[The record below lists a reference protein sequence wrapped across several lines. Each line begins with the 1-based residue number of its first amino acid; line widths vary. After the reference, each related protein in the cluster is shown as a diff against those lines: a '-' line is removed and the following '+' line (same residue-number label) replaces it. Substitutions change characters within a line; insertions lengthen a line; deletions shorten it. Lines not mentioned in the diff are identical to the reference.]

1 MRYRP
6 GLFLATSLMVATA
19 VAQTSAP
26 VPSSQSDSWASQPVA
41 AGSAGYRDRTP
52 TVAAAGGDHFKFKD
66 RRQDQDGPLSQPP
79 PSAMDRA
86 AVMGGDRPWLDGRP
100 PVDCVRT
107 PMDPTCRH

>member
-6 GLFLATSLMVATA
+6 SVFFTTLLMAATA
-19 VAQTSAP
+19 MAQAP
-26 VPSSQSDSWASQPVA
+26 VPAPASLSETWAWQPAAASSASYP
-41 AGSAGYRDRTP
+41 DRTP
-52 TVAAAGGDHFKFKD
+52 TVTAAAGNRFKFRD

-79 PSAMDRA
+79 PSAMDKT

-100 PVDCVRT
+100 PVDCART

>member
-1 MRYRP
+1 M
-6 GLFLATSLMVATA
+6 
-19 VAQTSAP
+19 AQTSTP
-26 VPSSQSDSWASQPVA
+26 VSSSQGEESWAWQPVA
-41 AGSAGYRDRTP
+41 ASSAGYRDQAP
-52 TVAAAGGDHFKFKD
+52 TAVAASGDHFKFKD

-79 PSAMDRA
+79 PSAMDRT